1 MFWERTFVWSGGKE
15 VAKRLWVPFC
25 IVVRVEATRVVV
37 WFVYLQCRSTSNRL
51 GTHLGFVL
59 IHLLFIQCW
68 FKTLFL
74 SRMTCT
80 TAITTI
86 QCYLGQVANEFAN
99 RLGYTPA
106 VVCCYR
112 DMSPRDLFMRRS
124 TDEKGN
130 TQWETSAVVTAALE
144 GKVRW
149 TFKFFV
155 IVLNHCR
162 ESVALCCSYLFMVLD
177 A

>member
-1 MFWERTFVWSGGKE
+1 M
-15 VAKRLWVPFC
+15 A
-25 IVVRVEATRVVV
+25 
-37 WFVYLQCRSTSNRL
+37 
-51 GTHLGFVL
+51 
-59 IHLLFIQCW
+59 
-68 FKTLFL
+68 
-74 SRMTCT
+74 CT
-80 TAITTI
+80 TATTTI

-149 TFKFFV
+149 TFQFFV

-162 ESVALCCSYLFMVLD
+162 EIVALCCSYLFMVLD
-177 A
+177 V

>member
-1 MFWERTFVWSGGKE
+1 
-15 VAKRLWVPFC
+15 
-25 IVVRVEATRVVV
+25 
-37 WFVYLQCRSTSNRL
+37 
-51 GTHLGFVL
+51 
-59 IHLLFIQCW
+59 
-68 FKTLFL
+68 
-74 SRMTCT
+74 MTCT
-80 TAITTI
+80 TATTTI

-149 TFKFFV
+149 TFQFFV
-155 IVLNHCR
+155 VVLNRCR
-162 ESVALCCSYLFMVLD
+162 EIVALCCSYLFMLLD
-177 A
+177 ASYIF